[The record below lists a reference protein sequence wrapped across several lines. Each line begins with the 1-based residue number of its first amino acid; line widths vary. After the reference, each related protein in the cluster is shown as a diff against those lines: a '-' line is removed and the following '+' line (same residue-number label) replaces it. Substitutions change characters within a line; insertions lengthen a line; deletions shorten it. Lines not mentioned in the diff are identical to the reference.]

1 MHTDLLIIGGGPAA
15 LSAATGYRDAG
26 GPGSVLLVS
35 EEDTAPYLRPPLS
48 KEYLRGE
55 TEQHELALQHPGLYT
70 ELAIDSRL
78 DTRVSELDAQ
88 GRRAKLGGGEWVHY
102 GSCVLAT
109 GAVPRPLPVPGA
121 DDPAVAYLRSLHSAR
136 QLRESAEGASSA
148 VVIGSGFIGCEAAVS
163 LARRGV
169 RVNVLS
175 AEPLPQHGRLG
186 AALGRRIA
194 GWLAEEDVRFIGDAT
209 VTAIERGHRVHL
221 GDSLQQGEQPVLEAD
236 LVLVAAGV
244 TPRCELAARAGA
256 RIHQQRV
263 VVDERMRTDQPGLLA
278 AGDVA
283 YAHNAAAGR
292 HLVVEHWGEA
302 LAMGTIAG
310 TTAAGGDTRWARAP
324 GFWSMIGE
332 HTLKY
337 VAWGDG
343 YQQTR
348 LVDHGGGAF
357 TVWYSTEGVTV
368 GVATHQADNDYERGR
383 HLVEQAKPPPDQDR
397 SAG

>member
-1 MHTDLLIIGGGPAA
+1 VHTDLLIIGGGPAA
-15 LSAATGYRDAG
+15 LSAATGYREAG
-26 GPGSVLLVS
+26 GSGSVLLVS

-55 TEQHELALQHPGLYT
+55 TEQHELALQHPSRYT
-70 ELAIDSRL
+70 ELAVGTRL
-78 DTRVSELDAQ
+78 GVRVAELDAS
-88 GRRAKLGGGEWVHY
+88 GRRAKLGGEWVHY
-102 GSCVLAT
+102 GSCVLGT
-109 GAVPRPLPVPGA
+109 GAVPRPLPVSGA
-121 DDPAVAYLRSLHSAR
+121 DDPAVAYLRSLRSAR
-136 QLRESAEGASSA
+136 RLRESVAGAASA
-148 VVIGSGFIGCEAAVS
+148 VVIGSGFIGCEAGVS

-169 RVNVLS
+169 RVSVLS
-175 AEPLPQHGRLG
+175 AEPLPQHTRLG

-194 GWLAEEDVRFIGDAT
+194 GWLAEEGVRFIGDAT
-209 VTAIERGHRVHL
+209 VTAIEQGHRVHL
-221 GDSLQQGEQPVLEAD
+221 ADSLQQAEQPVLEAD

-244 TPRCELAARAGA
+244 TPCSELAARAGA
-256 RIHQQRV
+256 RMHQQRV

-283 YAHNAAAGR
+283 YARNAAAGR

-302 LAMGTIAG
+302 LAMGTVAG
-310 TTAAGGDTRWARAP
+310 TTAAGGEGRWARAP

-343 YQQTR
+343 YQQAR

-383 HLVEQAKPPPDQDR
+383 HLVEQAKAPPDQDR
-397 SAG
+397 SPG